1 MIIKGIVYNII
12 CWQPFVEVFS
22 FE

>member
-22 FE
+22 YE